1 MSRAVIVINGNYDRE
16 RAAAWSL
23 KAPAGTRIEFKAARR
38 SVDQNSL
45 LWARLTDVAS
55 QVVWHG
61 EKLTPEDWKDLFTA
75 SLRRMR
81 LVPGIDPGT
90 FVPVGMR
97 TSDMGK
103 AEFGDLLELIA
114 AFGAERGVVFSDDK
128 TVAA

>member
-1 MSRAVIVINGNYDRE
+1 MSRALIVVSSDYDRE
-16 RAAAWSL
+16 RAASFAL
-23 KAPAGTRIEFKAARR
+23 QAPHGTRIEFKAARR

-45 LWARLTDVAS
+45 LWARLTDIAT

-103 AEFGDLLELIA
+103 AEFSDLLELIA
-114 AFGAERGVVFSDDK
+114 AFGAERGVKFHDDK
-128 TVAA
+128 GEAA

>member
-1 MSRAVIVINGNYDRE
+1 MSRALIVVSSDYDRE
-16 RAAAWSL
+16 RAASFAL
-23 KAPAGTRIEFKAARR
+23 QAPRGTSIEFKAARR

-45 LWARLTDVAS
+45 LWARLTDIAT

-103 AEFGDLLELIA
+103 AEFSDLLELIA
-114 AFGAERGVVFSDDK
+114 AFGAERGVKFHDDK
-128 TVAA
+128 GEAA